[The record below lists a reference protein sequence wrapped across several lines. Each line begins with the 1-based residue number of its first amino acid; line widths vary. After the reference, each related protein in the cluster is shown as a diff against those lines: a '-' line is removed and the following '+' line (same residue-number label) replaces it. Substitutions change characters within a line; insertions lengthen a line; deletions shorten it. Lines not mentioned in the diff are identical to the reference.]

1 MLEKLKKIRIDVISL
16 LLIVICS
23 YIFGIMGLG
32 ISALLL
38 VVYYFNSKS
47 HYFIQKLIIFLWLIG
62 IIFVFGGLLLIN
74 GMENTG
80 IDSIGEALVYG
91 AMINIGRIMTMIFPI
106 ILLVIDN
113 RKFIFTKKI
122 LTIIAIILIGILS
135 YFPIRN
141 LITTTKIRGDIPSV
155 IDFENELNKRGFE
168 PDEADY
174 RLYGIN
180 SKNKKAISLSFEN
193 NGNDKYPL
201 YVYSVIDYPWLI
213 YYANGEIYAAKGKY
227 WDYYTA
233 YGKKS
238 GYNEEKILWD
248 YSGDVISE
256 TEEIFVYDIKLNRY
270 KKGNTITS
278 DDFNYYSN
286 NKNTENSVFIDIPS
300 IESWGSK
307 IKQIDRVDYDSL
319 DRLK

>member
-16 LLIVICS
+16 LLIAICS
-23 YIFGIMGLG
+23 YFFGIMGLG

-47 HYFIQKLIIFLWLIG
+47 HYFIQKLIIFFCLIG
-62 IIFVFGGLLLIN
+62 IIFAFGGLLLIN

-91 AMINIGRIMTMIFPI
+91 AMINIGRIITMIFPI

-122 LTIIAIILIGILS
+122 LTIIAIILIGILL

-168 PDEADY
+168 PGEDDY

-193 NGNDKYPL
+193 NENDKYPL

-238 GYNEEKILWD
+238 GYNEEKIIWD

-278 DDFNYYSN
+278 EDFNYYSN